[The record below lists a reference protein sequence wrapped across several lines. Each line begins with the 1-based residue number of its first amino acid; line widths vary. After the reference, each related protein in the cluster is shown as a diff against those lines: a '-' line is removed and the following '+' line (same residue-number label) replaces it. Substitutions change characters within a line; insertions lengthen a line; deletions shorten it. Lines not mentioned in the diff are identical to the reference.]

1 MQSKTYSRRA
11 YAKINFYLDVMG
23 KMENSYHEIESVMQ
37 SISLF
42 DTVTLT
48 VSEGSGE
55 NEITITSN
63 SSQIPLNENNLVYK
77 AAIKFLAFLENGITK
92 IENKKLSFHIE
103 KNIPVEAGMAGG
115 STDCAASL
123 YLLNEAFGYPI
134 KDKELLSLG
143 ASLGADVAFCQTG
156 GTALCRGI
164 GDKIEIL
171 KSAPS
176 LNLVSAIGN
185 TGISTPVAFGLLDEK
200 FGTHP
205 GSSGDLD
212 SFICA
217 LKCGDA
223 NKIASSLFNKFEAVI
238 EPTNESVSE
247 IKNELLK
254 NGALGALMSGSGPS
268 VFGIFESENE
278 AIHAANE
285 LKKKNFRVFL
295 CKTV

>member
-11 YAKINFYLDVMG
+11 YAKINFYLDVVN

-48 VSEGSGE
+48 VSDGSGE
-55 NEITITSN
+55 NEIAITSN
-63 SSQIPLNENNLVYK
+63 SSQIPLNEKNIVYK
-77 AAIKFLAFLENGITK
+77 AAVKFLAFLENSITK

-115 STDCAASL
+115 STDCASAL

-134 KDKELLSLG
+134 KDKDLITLG

-164 GDKIEIL
+164 GDKITIL

-185 TGISTPVAFGLLDEK
+185 SGISTPVAFGLLDEK
-200 FGTHP
+200 FGTCP
-205 GSSGDLD
+205 GRSGDLD
-212 SFICA
+212 GFICA
-217 LKCGDA
+217 LEGGDA
-223 NKIASSLFNKFEAVI
+223 YKICASLYNKFEAVI
-238 EPTNESVSE
+238 EPINQSVSE
-247 IKNELLK
+247 IKAELK
-254 NGALGALMSGSGPS
+254 ACGAIGALMSGSGPS
-268 VFGIFESENE
+268 VFGIFESEKE
-278 AIHAANE
+278 AENACE
-285 LKKKNFRVFL
+285 QLKKKNFRVFL